1 MKERPGSRG
10 NPTLDAR
17 EVDLGNYHPVSEHKE
32 SECKALNDKQIAKP
46 VLNRTK
52 NHYIDSDFNTVVALV
67 RCIQGGESC
76 C

>member
-1 MKERPGSRG
+1 MRKKRPDSRG

-32 SECKALNDKQIAKP
+32 SECEALNDKQIAKP
-46 VLNRTK
+46 VLNRTQ
-52 NHYIDSDFNTVVALV
+52 NHYTHFDFNTVALV
-67 RCIQGGESC
+67 RCIQRGESC